1 MSKLNAALG
10 LYHLHDGQF
19 KAAAD
24 CFAKVSFE
32 LNNTFNDVSLCAKQL
47 FALVA
52 AVASQLP
59 SDNSANVACCGVP
72 LR

>member
-1 MSKLNAALG
+1 MLAMSKLNAALG

-32 LNNTFNDVSLCAKQL
+32 LNNTFNDVRLDATPQS
-47 FALVA
+47 ALVA
-52 AVASQLP
+52 AAAHTPPQP
-59 SDNSANVACCGVP
+59 RAG
-72 LR
+72 